1 MTAFFLFFL
10 SGGSMLPPP
19 YGAFPYVQSPQI
31 LPAVAPLT
39 PRLPAAY
46 YSPVFYWPY
55 PSPPVSPT
63 TYYPHSSTTVVSII
77 FIIKMFQTEYI
88 QSAEKLFEHLG

>member
-1 MTAFFLFFL
+1 MLKTAAFLKCIISMYIMLILYPFI
-10 SGGSMLPPP
+10 GGSMLPPP

-63 TYYPHSSTTVVSII
+63 TYYPHSSTTVVS
-77 FIIKMFQTEYI
+77 
-88 QSAEKLFEHLG
+88 FEVFNYR

>member
-1 MTAFFLFFL
+1 MFKIITKIFFF

-63 TYYPHSSTTVVSII
+63 TYYPHSSTTVVSI
-77 FIIKMFQTEYI
+77 
-88 QSAEKLFEHLG
+88 